1 MARGV
6 ISGVAAGTVV
16 AAVGLATLSLLLP
29 VPQAPE
35 SGVAVAPGLAPGL
48 AGSDP
53 SGAEPPV
60 SAPPASA
67 PPAATAS
74 PGLPMPEGSPAAA
87 ISLPEGS
94 EFARSANDAA
104 PAAPQSP
111 PALGEGAA
119 APAAPATGA
128 GAEAAA
134 PMTIAGTEPA
144 ARPETGATTP
154 LAPAAPETARA
165 ALDGAPQ
172 AEPAMPVP
180 PPGEAKA
187 PDLPNPETAAP
198 ATADPAAQPSA
209 AQVPGAQAPAAQAP
223 GAEIT
228 LMPDGALV
236 PPSPK
241 LPRVF
246 APAGDA
252 GFADAGG
259 AKVNRLPQIGAA
271 PDAAETEPAPA
282 PAPESGPQSGPES
295 APVPPGFLRPPGAV
309 AARTAP
315 APKVNRPAAP
325 APEAE
330 SAEGGPEGASPEEGA
345 LSRFAAP
352 FVATPGKPLF
362 TVVLI
367 DVGAAAGGLDPAT
380 IAALGPSVTVA
391 LDPGRADAAAAA
403 ALYRSAGMEVAIL
416 ADALPK
422 GATPQ
427 DLEVAFDAWHRVL
440 PEAVAL
446 VEPEQPVIQP
456 DARLVSQAVKALAGA
471 GMAYVTQG
479 TGIPRAGQI
488 AQSAQLPHAR
498 VWRVLDARR
507 EKAAVVQRVLGRAA
521 FESGREGG
529 VVVMLSSWPES
540 VAGLGAWSADAA
552 AQVSLAPLSAQV
564 LAAQVLAPPAN

>member
-29 VPQAPE
+29 VPQAPG
-35 SGVAVAPGLAPGL
+35 SGVAVAPGVAPGL

-53 SGAEPPV
+53 SGAEPPI
-60 SAPPASA
+60 SAPATSA

-104 PAAPQSP
+104 PAAPQSS
-111 PALGEGAA
+111 PALGESAA

-198 ATADPAAQPSA
+198 AAADPAAQPSA

-223 GAEIT
+223 GAQAAGAEIT

-271 PDAAETEPAPA
+271 PDAAETESAPA
-282 PAPESGPQSGPES
+282 PAPES
-295 APVPPGFLRPPGAV
+295 APAPPGFLRPPGAV
-309 AARTAP
+309 AAPTAP

-330 SAEGGPEGASPEEGA
+330 SAAGGPEGASPEGGA

-422 GATPQ
+422 GAMPQ

-456 DARLVSQAVKALAGA
+456 DARLVSQAVTALAGA

-540 VAGLGAWSADAA
+540 VAGLSAWSADAA

-564 LAAQVLAPPAN
+564 LAPPAN